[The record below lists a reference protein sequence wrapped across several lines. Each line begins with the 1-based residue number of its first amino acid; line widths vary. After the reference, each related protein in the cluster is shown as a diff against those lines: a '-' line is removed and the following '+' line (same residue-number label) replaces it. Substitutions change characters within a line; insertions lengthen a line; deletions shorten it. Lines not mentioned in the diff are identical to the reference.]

1 MFYSYMLKKIEDAH
15 KHSKHYM
22 WKMVTRAAAAIA
34 APQPDDKKGKERQQE
49 SDMEILCICKEDD
62 RGVII
67 DSQKPMFNDATVIF
81 RTSKKI
87 VKRRT

>member
-1 MFYSYMLKKIEDAH
+1 
-15 KHSKHYM
+15 
-22 WKMVTRAAAAIA
+22 
-34 APQPDDKKGKERQQE
+34 
-49 SDMEILCICKEDD
+49 MEILCICKEDD